1 MAKLF
6 ILKHDLYSS
15 IKKDE
20 LEVLLDESDNPT
32 VDVNTSLE
40 ASVDEVASYIRHRY
54 DADLVFVTSEYWK
67 SSGQYAEND
76 LVCLW
81 AEPWTAQVYGAGDI
95 VERGEL
101 VYFTTDER
109 LATEVPGV
117 ALGWVEMGAQGSYFQ
132 SLVGSNIDLP
142 TETASWSVVA
152 DSRNKLIRRHC
163 IDLALYSLYARINPR
178 QIPEH
183 RIKLRDDAIDF
194 LKRAAD
200 PRKNVTLDLPLVDH
214 GTNSGNDI
222 TFGSNAKNSHSY

>member
-32 VDVNTSLE
+32 VDVETSLE
-40 ASVDEVASYIRHRY
+40 AAIDEVASYIRHRY
-54 DADLVFVTSEYWK
+54 DAELVFISSEYWK
-67 SSGQYAEND
+67 SSGEYSTND

-81 AEPWTAQVYGAGDI
+81 AEPWTAQGYQAGDI
-95 VERGEL
+95 VEKSEL
-101 VYFTTDER
+101 VYFTTDDR
-109 LATEVPGV
+109 LASDVPGV
-117 ALGWVEMGAQGSYFQ
+117 APGWVEIGAQGSYFE
-132 SLVGSNIDLP
+132 SLSDSNIDLP
-142 TETASWSVVA
+142 SETASWASVA
-152 DSRNKLIRRHC
+152 DMRNKLVRRHC

-183 RIKLRDDAIDF
+183 RIKLRDDAVDF